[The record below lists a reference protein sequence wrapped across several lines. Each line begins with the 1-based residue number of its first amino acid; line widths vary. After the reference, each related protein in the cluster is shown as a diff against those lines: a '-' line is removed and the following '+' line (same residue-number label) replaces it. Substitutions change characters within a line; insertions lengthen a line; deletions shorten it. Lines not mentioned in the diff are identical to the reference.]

1 TLKSARFEV
10 ETDQGNIIKVAI
22 RIDSKARKATVDF
35 TGTSAQASDAF
46 NAPEP
51 ITRACV
57 LYVFRTLVDEDIP
70 LNAGC
75 LRPIKIVVPKGSMLK
90 PRYPAPVAAGNVETS
105 QTIVNCLYG
114 ALGVLGS
121 AQGTM
126 NNLTFGNE
134 LYQYYET
141 ICSGA
146 PAGPGFDGAPAVQT
160 HMTNSRLT
168 DPEVLELRYP
178 VLLERFEIV
187 RGSGGKGKWRAGDG
201 TLRVVR
207 FLERM
212 ECAILSGFRK
222 VRPFGLLG
230 GEDGQPGENWVRRKS
245 GGLERLR
252 SSDQTRLEPGEAII
266 IKTPTG
272 GGYGPAR

>member
-1 TLKSARFEV
+1 
-10 ETDQGNIIKVAI
+10 
-22 RIDSKARKATVDF
+22 
-35 TGTSAQASDAF
+35 
-46 NAPEP
+46 
-51 ITRACV
+51 V
-57 LYVFRTLVDEDIP
+57 LYVFRTLVDEEIP

-90 PRYPAPVAAGNVETS
+90 PRYPAAVAAGNVETS

-126 NNLTFGNE
+126 NNLTFGNAA
-134 LYQYYET
+134 YQYYET

-146 PAGPGFDGAPAVQT
+146 PAGDGFDGAAAVQT

-187 RGSGGKGKWRAGDG
+187 RGSGGKGEWRAGDG
-201 TLRVVR
+201 TLRVIR
-207 FLERM
+207 FLEKM

-222 VRPFGLLG
+222 LKPFGLHG
-230 GEDGQPGENWVRRKS
+230 GEDGQVGENWVRRKD
-245 GGLERLR
+245 GRLERLKG
-252 SSDQTRLEPGEAII
+252 SDQTMLERGEAII

-272 GGYGPAR
+272 GGFGEKRK

>member
-1 TLKSARFEV
+1 MYCPS
-10 ETDQGNIIKVAI
+10 NP
-22 RIDSKARKATVDF
+22 KAGDGF
-35 TGTSAQASDAF
+35 QLS
-46 NAPEP
+46 APEP

-57 LYVFRTLVDEDIP
+57 LYVFRTLVDDEIP

-75 LRPIKIVVPKGSMLK
+75 LRHIKIVVPRGSMLK
-90 PRYPAPVAAGNVETS
+90 PRYPAAVAAGNVETS

-134 LYQYYET
+134 HFQYYET

-146 PAGPGFDGAPAVQT
+146 PAGEGFDGVAAVQT

-178 VLLERFEIV
+178 VLLERFEIAP
-187 RGSGGKGKWRAGDG
+187 GSGGKGKWRAGDG
-201 TLRVVR
+201 TLRVIR

-212 ECAILSGFRK
+212 DCAILSGFRK
-222 VRPFGLLG
+222 VRPFGLHG
-230 GEDGQPGENWVRRKS
+230 GEEGQLGENWVRRKD
-245 GGLERLR
+245 GRLERLKG
-252 SSDQTRLEPGEAII
+252 SDQTVLEPGEAII

-272 GGYGPAR
+272 GGFGKKNERS